1 MEDEQAYN
9 RIDQEVIDK
18 LFAEPIDLN
27 DNKNA
32 NTLADDGNNYV
43 ELVTERKSARPT
55 MTWTKPEQ
63 WNYSHKQITH
73 KQTTKPK
80 KVKFYDDEQNKLE
93 MCHNLITQL
102 SPNPKEDMECTPQL
116 VIAIVHDMSDIKNN
130 TMAEGEIFG
139 QQYIL

>member
-43 ELVTERKSARPT
+43 ELVTDERKSARPT
-55 MTWTKPEQ
+55 MT
-63 WNYSHKQITH
+63 
-73 KQTTKPK
+73 
-80 KVKFYDDEQNKLE
+80 
-93 MCHNLITQL
+93 
-102 SPNPKEDMECTPQL
+102 
-116 VIAIVHDMSDIKNN
+116 
-130 TMAEGEIFG
+130 
-139 QQYIL
+139 